1 MDQMNQIY
9 SSPRE
14 RMLLNQFN
22 WPTLP
27 LAMVACRGPYVFM
40 EEDEILGDIVAS
52 GGQLVQL
59 GLPLLGMTVIEGGY
73 ARTDTAVIPLVPA
86 SPDPV
91 TFLVI
96 VEMTGVTNEAKLIV
110 YIDEAIGLPF
120 VPNGQDQT
128 VQPDWIAK
136 RGWFRP

>member
-1 MDQMNQIY
+1 MNNLY

-27 LAMVACRGPYVFM
+27 LAMVACRGPYVFK
-40 EEDEILGDIVAS
+40 EEDETLADITAS
-52 GGQLVQL
+52 GGQIAQL
-59 GLPLLGMTVIEGGY
+59 GLPLLDMVVIDGGY
-73 ARTDTAVIPLVPA
+73 ARSGTAVIPLVPA

-91 TFLVI
+91 TFLII
-96 VEMTGVTNEAKLIV
+96 VEMTGVTADAKLIV
-110 YIDEAIGLPF
+110 YLDDAIGLPF

-128 VQPDWIAK
+128 VQADWIAR

>member
-1 MDQMNQIY
+1 MNNLY
-9 SSPRE
+9 STARE
-14 RMLLNQFN
+14 RMLSNDFY

-27 LAMVACRGPYVFM
+27 LAMVACRGPYQFM
-40 EEDEILGDIVAS
+40 EEDEVLADVLSS
-52 GGQLVQL
+52 GGQIAQL
-59 GLPLLGMTVIEGGY
+59 GLPLLGLGVAEGGY
-73 ARTDTAVIPLVPA
+73 ARSDTAVIPLVPV
-86 SPDPV
+86 SPDAV
-91 TFLVI
+91 TFLLL
-96 VEMTGVTNEAKLIV
+96 VEMTGVTNDAKLIE